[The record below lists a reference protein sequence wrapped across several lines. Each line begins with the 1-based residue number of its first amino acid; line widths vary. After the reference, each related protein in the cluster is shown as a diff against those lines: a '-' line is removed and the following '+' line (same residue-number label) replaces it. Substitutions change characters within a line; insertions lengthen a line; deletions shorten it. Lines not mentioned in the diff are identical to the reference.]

1 MFIVLRTGRK
11 TALACLLALGF
22 SGAAWSTPILGA
34 AQSFAVLGG
43 TTVTN
48 TGPSTVNGNVGSAPG
63 TALTGFGAATL
74 LGTVNPGDAAADA
87 TRAHGDAIAAGRY
100 LSSLAFTRDLSG
112 LDLGGMTL
120 GAGVYRIA
128 SSAQLTGTLVLDAQ
142 NMADALF
149 VFQIGTSLTSAAAS
163 SVRVVNASADT
174 GVFFGVGTSAVLG
187 AGSVFAGNIIA
198 SDSITLGSAAAVLC
212 GRALALNGAVTLDTN
227 QVSNDCRAGGALGS
241 TRTDYASEGFA
252 GIPAAANDV
261 PEPASALLLALG
273 LAALAYARRSTPA

>member
-1 MFIVLRTGRK
+1 MFFVLRTGRK

-43 TTVTN
+43 ATVTN
-48 TGPSTVNGNVGSAPG
+48 TGPSTVNGNIGSAPG

-74 LGTVNPGDAAADA
+74 FGTVNPGNADA
-87 TRAHGDAIAAGRY
+87 TRAHDDAIAAGRY
-100 LSSLAFTRDLSG
+100 LASLAFTRDLSG

-187 AGSVFAGNIIA
+187 TGSVFAGNIIA
-198 SDSITLGSAAAVLC
+198 SDSITLGSAAAVMC

-241 TRTDYASEGFA
+241 AHTDDASFGFA

-273 LAALAYARRSTPA
+273 LAALAYARRSTPV

>member
-1 MFIVLRTGRK
+1 MFFVLRTGRK

-43 TTVTN
+43 STVTN

-63 TALTGFGAATL
+63 TALTGFGAAAL
-74 LGTVNPGDAAADA
+74 FGTSNPGNADA
-87 TRAHGDAIAAGRY
+87 TRAHDDAIAAGRY
-100 LSSLAFTRDLSG
+100 LASLAFTRDLSG

-187 AGSVFAGNIIA
+187 TGSVFAGNIIA

-241 TRTDYASEGFA
+241 THTDDASFGFA

-273 LAALAYARRSTPA
+273 LAALAYARRSTRV